1 MEKEKTSITTVLKEN
16 LKTIMLS
23 VLIAMTARTA
33 VAENRYIPSE
43 SMLPTLKVEDRIIV
57 EKITEHTQ
65 GIKRGDIVVFFPP
78 FLEQGRDDLISNVTR
93 TLSFP
98 NHEAWIK
105 RVVALQNEK
114 VKVSNGTV
122 YINGKALKEDY
133 IKEKPLYEMEEKT
146 IPEGNVFVLGDNR
159 NNSLDG
165 HVWGSLPEKYIV
177 GKAAFRFWPPK
188 RIGTITDK

>member
-1 MEKEKTSITTVLKEN
+1 MEKEKSSFITVLKEN
-16 LKTIMLS
+16 LKTVVLS

-43 SMLPTLKVEDRIIV
+43 SMLPTLKIEDRIIV

-78 FLEQGRDDLISNVTR
+78 FLEQGRDDFISNITR

-105 RVVALQNEK
+105 RVVGLPNEK
-114 VKVSNGTV
+114 VKVENGV
-122 YINGKALKEDY
+122 VFINGKPLKEGY
-133 IKEKPLYEMEEKT
+133 IKEKPFYKMEERT
-146 IPEGNVFVLGDNR
+146 IPADSVFVLGDNR

-165 HVWGSLPEKYIV
+165 HVWGTLPEKYIV

-188 RIGTITDK
+188 RIGKISN